1 MVDDDFILNAVTSD
15 TVFLKLIF
23 TQSHCID
30 YVKIISIYIGGFWIS
45 TNNLMSCGIGESIY
59 RDPDFPVFDGD
70 QSINQASNQPIDRSI
85 KIIHVYS

>member
-30 YVKIISIYIGGFWIS
+30 YVKIISIYIGGF
-45 TNNLMSCGIGESIY
+45 
-59 RDPDFPVFDGD
+59 
-70 QSINQASNQPIDRSI
+70 
-85 KIIHVYS
+85 